1 MKLGSTNISTTTVAN
16 ALQTSS
22 HDVGTLCRSSNINMW
37 AKGKP
42 VSYATNTGI
51 TDAQRSSWPC
61 NHGFNIPTSTSMLL
75 HGSWTYNR
83 PQGGSSSPYRLGD
96 FRGYDTDATPPIESG
111 LPEYDWNVYLTGN
124 MNQTLHVKYN
134 LNGSGQF
141 GGPVRSEISVNDLWA
156 NGSKRLSTLYLGV
169 ATDDQHWCVSEE
181 PLSAGTG
188 NCLITNEQIQNS
200 SLASVFTSA
209 LVGEDITLYYYLTDS
224 SSNSN
229 KWAMPVETKTVIHK
243 MSNFFYRLLPASMTL
258 SFNNYTETIQQ
269 GVDKIFGVNFSNAV
283 KNYSSPSTGLINIK
297 MYFRLYAPDED
308 FIDQGWNQNYT
319 LVEDTLIPNDQ
330 VLRPSVNTSNYMNAS
345 GQVLET
351 INNSNRDDQGVS
363 RFPKA
368 QPYGS
373 TGLNNKYYNVYLEF
387 NVPMAKFQEYA
398 QMTGMPQAAYFEAN
412 FSVGYTGGGTLGAI
426 EFNTDNCLI
435 EMPDFRFKFYGN
447 S

>member
-1 MKLGSTNISTTTVAN
+1 MHYRLVVMMQV
-16 ALQTSS
+16 LY
-22 HDVGTLCRSSNINMW
+22 V
-37 AKGKP
+37 KP

-61 NHGFNIPTSTSMLL
+61 NHGFNIPTSTNMLL
-75 HGSWTYNR
+75 HGSWTYTR

-111 LPEYDWNVYLTGN
+111 LPEYNWNVYLTGN
-124 MNQTLHVKYN
+124 MSQTLYVKYN

-188 NCLITNEQIQNS
+188 NCLITNEQIQDS

-209 LVGEDITLYYYLTDS
+209 SVGDDITLYYYLTDS

-229 KWAMPVETKTVIHK
+229 KWAMPVEVKTVIHK
-243 MSNFFYRLLPASMTL
+243 IADFFYRLQPTTIEF
-258 SFNNYTETIQQ
+258 SFNNYTESIQQ
-269 GVDKIFGVNFSNAV
+269 GVPRTLGSNFSNAV
-283 KNYSSPSTGLINIK
+283 KNYSSPSTGTINTKI
-297 MYFRLYAPDED
+297 YFRLYAPSED

-319 LVEDTLIPNDQ
+319 LMSDTLIPNDQ
-330 VLRPSVNTSNYMNAS
+330 VLRPFVHTLNYMN
-345 GQVLET
+345 GLGTVIET
-351 INNSNRDDQGVS
+351 INDSNKDDQGVS
-363 RFPKA
+363 RFPDA
-368 QPYGS
+368 VPYGNS
-373 TGLNNKYYNVYLEF
+373 GSNDKFYNVYLET
-387 NVPMAKFQEYA
+387 NIPMAVFQEYA
-398 QMTGMPQAAYFEAN
+398 QITNMPQGAYFEAN
-412 FSVGYTGGGTLGAI
+412 FNIGYTGGGTLGAL
-426 EFNTDNCLI
+426 EFSTENCLL
-435 EMPDFRFKFYGN
+435 EALNFRFKFYGN